1 MYTIIVVDDE
11 EELRRAIIKRVDWEK
26 IGFEVIGEAG
36 NGIDALE
43 LVEKLEPD
51 LLLTDIRMPFMSGI
65 DLARQVR
72 EVRPSTQIAFLSG
85 YDDFA
90 YAQQAIQYNIIS
102 YLLKP
107 ISMADLTEALLEIRN
122 KLDHLFEELQTKQ
135 KEQTN
140 LTDFVTT
147 LLLDHY
153 QPGSGEE
160 REERLLFR
168 AESCGL
174 IKNREHQE
182 ERTCYVVLTT
192 ILQDKRGRNI
202 TIRENV
208 HAIDTIARKYLPGV
222 HFYSNRK
229 LVSLL
234 TARRPQ
240 FDKYLHILVGDVS
253 QSLERILGC
262 QVLMGVSR
270 VTGSLCGCHEAYQ
283 EAMEAISYSEEGKTG
298 VHYIADEER
307 FFRSMDMEY
316 LLRAV
321 SQVEGLLKGGEEA
334 ELREALVQIFEEVKT
349 HGASQTMVRYL
360 MMQLF
365 SMTCQ
370 TIYLAGDGE
379 ELSLLQEENYVR
391 QITGF
396 NGNVSETRD
405 QVIRFCTEA
414 RELILSQRKKG
425 SQTLCEQAIQLID
438 SQYADPGLSLVEV
451 SNRINVSP
459 NYLSTLIKKY
469 KGKTFTDLLTIRRME
484 VAKEFLLCTPMK
496 IREISEKC
504 GYSDQ
509 HYFSYC
515 FKKYMG
521 ISPNA
526 LRQKNQDTEN
536 PQEGV

>member
-484 VAKEFLLCTPMK
+484 MAKEFLLCTPMK

>member
-396 NGNVSETRD
+396 NGNVSEARD

-484 VAKEFLLCTPMK
+484 MAKEFLLCTPMK

>member
-396 NGNVSETRD
+396 NGNVSEARD